1 MKVMSAVHARIHNS
15 FRREFKLLSRII
27 RDSMDQYPY
36 EMDVDPMMLSQDFDN
51 RIDILPVSDPNA
63 TSFAQ
68 RMMQHRR
75 DCRQQALHHR
85 CMICESYTDVS

>member
-1 MKVMSAVHARIHNS
+1 M
-15 FRREFKLLSRII
+15 E
-27 RDSMDQYPY
+27 QYPY

-68 RMMQHRR
+68 RMMQQCDSPELLHRQWLAR
-75 DCRQQALHHR
+75 V
-85 CMICESYTDVS
+85 VSAGPKERSL